1 MWIKICGITRLED
14 ALSAA
19 RFGADAVG
27 FVFADSPRRVSP
39 VQARDI
45 AREMPGRPARVG
57 VFVDSPPEEVLRI
70 AEYCGLDLVQLHGNE
85 DNEYCDA
92 LGDRA
97 IKALRV
103 AEKADL
109 LKVRDYRCR
118 AVLLDGY
125 AKTTNGGNGNGG
137 GGAGIDWKM
146 LRVIKS
152 GRPVI
157 VAGGLQ
163 PGNVAAAVKE
173 THPYGVDVSSG
184 VESAPGIKDPV
195 LMYEFIER
203 ARKADYEVND
213 N

>member
-70 AEYCGLDLVQLHGNE
+70 AAYCGLDLVQLHGNE
-85 DNEYCDA
+85 DTEYCDA

-125 AKTTNGGNGNGG
+125 AKTTNSGNGNGG

>member
-85 DNEYCDA
+85 DTEYCDA

-163 PGNVAAAVKE
+163 PGNVADAVKE

>member
-85 DNEYCDA
+85 DTEYCDA

-109 LKVRDYRCR
+109 LKVRDFRCR

-125 AKTTNGGNGNGG
+125 AKTANSGNGNGG

>member
-45 AREMPGRPARVG
+45 AGEMPGRPARVG

-85 DNEYCDA
+85 DAEYCDA

-125 AKTTNGGNGNGG
+125 AKTTNSGNGNGG

>member
-27 FVFADSPRRVSP
+27 FVFADSPRRVTP

-85 DNEYCDA
+85 DAEYCDA

>member
-85 DNEYCDA
+85 DTEYCDA

-125 AKTTNGGNGNGG
+125 AKTANSGNGNGG

>member
-85 DNEYCDA
+85 DTEYCDA

-125 AKTTNGGNGNGG
+125 AKTTNSGNGNGG